1 LSPLRRGYRRSQA
14 GYNVVHAN
22 FEDVGLRLK
31 VGWASSR
38 VGNVELIYA
47 AHGNSVAVQQI
58 EIAILTPI
66 STVRSKI
73 CIVFTAH

>member
-1 LSPLRRGYRRSQA
+1 LFMRISRMLGW
-14 GYNVVHAN
+14 
-22 FEDVGLRLK
+22 LK

-58 EIAILTPI
+58 EITILTPI